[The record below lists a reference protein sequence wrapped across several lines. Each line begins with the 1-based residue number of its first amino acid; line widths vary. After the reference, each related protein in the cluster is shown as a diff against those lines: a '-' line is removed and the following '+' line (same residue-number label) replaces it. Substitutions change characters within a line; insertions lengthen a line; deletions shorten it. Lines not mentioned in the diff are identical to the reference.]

1 MYKRQES
8 GQRVQSDDIE
18 KHKRDVYRISFL
30 LTPQDQFIASEA
42 IKEDIR
48 QFLKEIENDPINTKA
63 ISRNMGLPEITQTQ
77 FIDIIRN
84 TYGL

>member
-1 MYKRQES
+1 M
-8 GQRVQSDDIE
+8 QSDDID
-18 KHKRDVYRISFL
+18 KHKRDVYRMAFL

-63 ISRNMGLPEITQTQ
+63 ISRSMRLPEITQNQ
-77 FIDIIRN
+77 FIDIIRK